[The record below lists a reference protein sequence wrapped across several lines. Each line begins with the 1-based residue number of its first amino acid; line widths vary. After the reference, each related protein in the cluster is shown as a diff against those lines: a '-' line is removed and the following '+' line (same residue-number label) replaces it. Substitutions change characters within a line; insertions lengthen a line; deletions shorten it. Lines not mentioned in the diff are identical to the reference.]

1 MHIDIPDDLNRR
13 LVQLAKGTGRDVGA
27 LVCEAIEQ
35 RLAREEQ
42 LPGAP
47 ETAPGNGGAEETD
60 KPVWELF
67 EDASR
72 EIPDEE
78 LDRLPTDGSLQH
90 DHYIYG
96 IPKRPV

>member
-1 MHIDIPDDLNRR
+1 MRIDIPDDLNRR
-13 LVQLAKGTGRDVGA
+13 LEQLAKGMGQDIDA

-35 RLAREEQ
+35 HLAREEQ
-42 LPGAP
+42 RAKHPA
-47 ETAPGNGGAEETD
+47 TTPGNGNPEEMG
-60 KPVWELF
+60 KPIWELF
-67 EDASR
+67 EDASL

-96 IPKRPV
+96 TPKRPV

>member
-13 LVQLAKGTGRDVGA
+13 LEQLAKGTGRAVDA

-42 LPGAP
+42 HAKHPD
-47 ETAPGNGGAEETD
+47 TTHDNGSSEETD
-60 KPVWELF
+60 KPIWELF
-67 EDASR
+67 EDASL

-96 IPKRPV
+96 TPKRPV

>member
-1 MHIDIPDDLNRR
+1 MRIDIPDELNKR
-13 LVQLAKGTGRDVGA
+13 LEQLAKGTGQEVGA

-35 RLAREEQ
+35 RLTREEQ
-42 LPGAP
+42 RATQPDTTPDSGSP
-47 ETAPGNGGAEETD
+47 EDTD

-78 LDRLPTDGSLQH
+78 LDRLPTDGSLHH

-96 IPKRPV
+96 TPKRPV